1 MKRTFKILSACGSG
15 IATSSHVATSI
26 RQGMADRGLAVEV
39 RKRHIKRLRK
49 GKCTIELGFLLSD
62 IVTAYERI
70 AAHCVHIAVRM
81 VQVQEDSLEMHGY
94 SEELKEKDR
103 ERIHLLYE
111 GLVQEFLL
119 P

>member
-1 MKRTFKILSACGSG
+1 MERILTLSMEVFVKEDGTLVYEVEALQSL
-15 IATSSHVATSI
+15 V
-26 RQGMADRGLAVEV
+26 DRLAVEV

-70 AAHCVHIAVRM
+70 TAHCVHIAVRM